1 MSAPG
6 INPTDLPARETAR
19 AILIDPADRL
29 LLICYEASRDVDPA
43 RPGKRDFWY
52 TPGGGREPGETPQ
65 QTCLRELAEETG
77 LSGLTLGPVVARRA
91 CPQTLFARKRF
102 VRETYFLVRAPHDRI
117 DTSRLQETEGD
128 PVLDVRWWEAGALDV
143 PDIVIDPTGIRAL
156 FLDILAG
163 RIPATPRDLAAVP

>member
-6 INPTDLPARETAR
+6 TNPTDLPERETAR

-29 LLICYEASRDVDPA
+29 LLICYAASRDVDPA

-77 LSGLTLGPVVARRA
+77 LTGLTLGPVVAQRA
-91 CPQTLFARKRF
+91 CPQTLFARHRF

-128 PVLDVRWWEAGALDV
+128 PVLDVRWWEVSALAA
-143 PDIVIDPTGIRAL
+143 PDLVIDPAGIPAL
-156 FLDILAG
+156 FVDILAG
-163 RIPATPRDLAAVP
+163 RIPAAPRDLGGS

>member
-6 INPTDLPARETAR
+6 INPTDLPERETAR

-77 LSGLTLGPVVARRA
+77 LVDLTLGPVVAQRA

-128 PVLDVRWWEAGALDV
+128 PVLDVRWWEAGALDA
-143 PDIVIDPTGIRAL
+143 PDMVIDPTGIRAL

-163 RIPATPRDLAAVP
+163 RIPDTPRDLAAAP

>member
-1 MSAPG
+1 MSVPG
-6 INPTDLPARETAR
+6 INPTDLPERETAR
-19 AILIDPADRL
+19 AILIDPSDRL

-77 LSGLTLGPVVARRA
+77 FTGLTLGPVVAQRA
-91 CPQTLFARKRF
+91 CPQTLFSRKRF
-102 VRETYFLVRAPHDRI
+102 VRETYFLVRAPHDRL

-128 PVLDVRWWEAGALDV
+128 PVLDVRWWTPAALAV
-143 PDIVIDPTGIRAL
+143 PGLVIDPAGIPDL
-156 FLDILAG
+156 FGDILAG
-163 RIPATPRDLAAVP
+163 RIPQWPRDLAAAL

>member
-6 INPTDLPARETAR
+6 INPTDLPERETAR

-29 LLICYEASRDVDPA
+29 LLICYAASRDVDPA

-52 TPGGGREPGETPQ
+52 TPGGRREPGETPQ

-77 LSGLTLGPVVARRA
+77 LTGLTLGPVVAQRA
-91 CPQTLFARKRF
+91 CPQTLFARHRF

-128 PVLDVRWWEAGALDV
+128 PVLDVRWWEASALAA
-143 PDIVIDPTGIRAL
+143 PGLVIDPAGIPAL
-156 FLDILAG
+156 FVDILAG
-163 RIPATPRDLAAVP
+163 RIPDAPRDLAVS